1 MSGASNGSPRGDE
14 GDGGD
19 ASWTYLRVPCAIQIR
34 APRYSPAFV
43 GCGPTAG
50 AQLRDP
56 SSQGT
61 QLSIGVD
68 PPRPHAEVTRVWV
81 DAVDAR
87 VEGTLHG
94 VEGDSTATAR
104 LVARRRGTADE
115 MVTDAA
121 TAGPAFSARIEL
133 ADLLSDGDQAERW
146 DLYLDVG
153 GPDGPLRLGAHL
165 DGIENKKHAFVYPRR
180 RFERGP
186 AVRELQP
193 YFTVANNLS
202 IRSRSVDCGIEPVA
216 AEREAAPATHLP
228 TVQRGRLGRLGR
240 VLFLA
245 MRAAAEVALWAAAV
259 GHHRAPHSARDDGE
273 RPRVHIVIMHAYGR
287 GGTIR
292 TALNLAGH
300 LVERHE
306 VELITLV
313 RRRDRP
319 AFAIPD
325 GVKVTALDDRRASA
339 APAGW
344 RGCVYRALSGAPSIL
359 VHPADYGFGAASLWT
374 DLMLVRRL
382 RSLRSGVLVTTR
394 PALNLIAARLAPAGL
409 TTVGQ
414 EHQNF
419 HAYGRRL
426 TKEIRRHY
434 PKLDA
439 LAVLTHDDLRDYGA
453 ALAAAPTRVTRI
465 PNALPPDLEGERARP
480 DSKIV
485 VAAGRLTAQKGF
497 DLLIGAW
504 APIARRH
511 PDWSLRIYGGG
522 SDRDLLQRLILEHD
536 LYNEIHLMGTTP
548 RIGEEL
554 AKAAFFVLSSRY
566 EGFGMVLIE
575 AMSKGLP
582 VVSFD
587 CPRGPREIVSAG
599 RDGILVADGDV
610 EALSAGVLELIED
623 EDKRR
628 RYGAAALEKARAYD
642 IEGVGREWDVFLEQ
656 LRTRRVTPRRRR
668 DARPWR
674 RRRPR
679 TRP

>member
-1 MSGASNGSPRGDE
+1 
-14 GDGGD
+14 
-19 ASWTYLRVPCAIQIR
+19 
-34 APRYSPAFV
+34 
-43 GCGPTAG
+43 
-50 AQLRDP
+50 
-56 SSQGT
+56 
-61 QLSIGVD
+61 
-68 PPRPHAEVTRVWV
+68 
-81 DAVDAR
+81 
-87 VEGTLHG
+87 
-94 VEGDSTATAR
+94 
-104 LVARRRGTADE
+104 
-115 MVTDAA
+115 
-121 TAGPAFSARIEL
+121 
-133 ADLLSDGDQAERW
+133 
-146 DLYLDVG
+146 
-153 GPDGPLRLGAHL
+153 
-165 DGIENKKHAFVYPRR
+165 
-180 RFERGP
+180 
-186 AVRELQP
+186 
-193 YFTVANNLS
+193 VANNLS
-202 IRSRSVDCGIEPVA
+202 IRSRSVDRGFEPAA
-216 AEREAAPATHLP
+216 AEHEAAPPDHP
-228 TVQRGRLGRLGR
+228 QSVRRGRRGRLGR
-240 VLFLA
+240 VLFLT
-245 MRAAAEVALWAAAV
+245 MRAAAEVALRVAAV
-259 GHHRAPHSARDDGE
+259 GRRCAPRSAQDDGG

-292 TALNLAGH
+292 TVLNLAGH

-325 GVKVTALDDRRASA
+325 GVKVTTLDDRRASA
-339 APAGW
+339 EPAGW
-344 RGCVYRALSGAPSIL
+344 RGRAYRALSAAPSVL
-359 VHPADYGFGAASLWT
+359 VHSGDYGFGAASLWT
-374 DLMLVRRL
+374 DLMLARKL

-394 PALNLIAARLAPAGL
+394 PALNLIAARLAPAGV

-419 HAYGRRL
+419 LAYGPRL
-426 TKEIRRHY
+426 TEAIRRHY

-465 PNALPPDLEGERARP
+465 PNALPPDLEGERART
-480 DSKIV
+480 DSKAV

-497 DLLIGAW
+497 DLLIPAW
-504 APIARRH
+504 VPIARRH
-511 PDWSLRIYGGG
+511 SDWSLQIYGGG
-522 SDRDLLQRLILEHD
+522 SDRDLLQRLILGHD
-536 LYNEIHLMGTTP
+536 LYNEVHLMGTTP

-554 AKAAFFVLSSRY
+554 AKGAFFVLSSRY

-610 EALSAGVLELIED
+610 EALSAGMLELIED

-642 IEGVGREWDVFLEQ
+642 IEEVGREWDVLLEQ
-656 LRTRRVTPRRRR
+656 LRARGVSPRRPRA
-668 DARPWR
+668 ARPWR

-679 TRP
+679 NRP